1 VNAAVHSNEGLNLQV
16 YNRCIGTRYCANACP
31 YKVRRFNW
39 FDFNKRHLDEL
50 RTPTPFATGGA
61 SLKENLL
68 PESLRMQKNPD
79 VTVRMRGVME
89 KCTYCV
95 QRIERGKAGA
105 KIAAAKAAWGLDG
118 NTPTPYRKPADPM
131 AAGYD
136 LDSKGR
142 VIVPDGVI
150 VTACQSACPSQ
161 AITFGNVLDPNS
173 AVYRA
178 KKRAGEYLLL
188 GELNTKPRTSYL
200 PRVRNPNPEMGNG
213 ATT

>member
-1 VNAAVHSNEGLNLQV
+1 VNAALHSPEGLNLQV

-39 FDFNKRHLDEL
+39 FDFNKRGLDEL
-50 RTPTPFATGGA
+50 RTATPFAKGGM
-61 SLKENLL
+61 SLEANLT
-68 PESLRMQKNPD
+68 PETLRMQKNPD

-95 QRIERGKAGA
+95 QRIERGKYGA
-105 KIAAAKAAWGLDG
+105 KIAAARAAWGPDRK
-118 NTPTPYRKPADPM
+118 TPAPYPKPKDPL

-136 LDSKGR
+136 LDAEGR
-142 VIVPDGVI
+142 VIVPDGLI
-150 VTACQSACPSQ
+150 VTACEAACPTK
-161 AITFGNVLDPNS
+161 AITFGNVIDPTS
-173 AVYRA
+173 RVSKL

-200 PRVRNPNPEMGNG
+200 PRVRNPNPDL
-213 ATT
+213 A